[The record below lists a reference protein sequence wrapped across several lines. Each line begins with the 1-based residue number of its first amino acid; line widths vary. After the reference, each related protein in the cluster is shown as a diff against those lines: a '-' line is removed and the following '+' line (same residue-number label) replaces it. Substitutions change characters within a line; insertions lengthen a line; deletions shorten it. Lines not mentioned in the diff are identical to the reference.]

1 MCVLT
6 RYIHRNEFKKIIV
19 MENENYYVEFT
30 GEFYQS
36 VFPKNE
42 SDKSQLHTTKQD
54 AIDYIVQESGVY
66 PTIL

>member
-1 MCVLT
+1 
-6 RYIHRNEFKKIIV
+6 